1 MTPNNGTSDI
11 ANKVDLAVTTVLSH
25 ALNFPAFVDHTV
37 EDEELVELIQSLQ
50 WIQAEDLK
58 ATFNIDVSHLISLRL
73 NEIVTVLLIPINYF
87 FSKHFQC
94 FLQTKSGKLMRL
106 SL

>member
-58 ATFNIDVSHLISLRL
+58 ATFNIDVSYLISLRL
-73 NEIVTVLLIPINYF
+73 NETAFFIN
-87 FSKHFQC
+87 
-94 FLQTKSGKLMRL
+94 LN
-106 SL
+106 